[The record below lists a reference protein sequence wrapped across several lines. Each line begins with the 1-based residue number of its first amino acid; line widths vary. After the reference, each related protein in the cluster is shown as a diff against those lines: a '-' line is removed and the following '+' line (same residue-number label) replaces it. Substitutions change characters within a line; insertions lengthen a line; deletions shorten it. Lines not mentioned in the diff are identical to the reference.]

1 MTNLLEELER
11 ILNEEKII
19 LSSLYEVVSKERDA
33 IVSLDSEKLMN
44 ILMQKEELLMK
55 LSIWERERE
64 KLLKLHNLEKFS
76 LRELIEFFEKNDEN
90 SKDKNLRELYE
101 GMRIILDAIAEI
113 QRINEQLIDRSIIH
127 VGTAIKFLESFGI
140 TARQN
145 FKKEA

>member
-1 MTNLLEELER
+1 MTSLHEELER

-19 LSSLYEVVSKERDA
+19 LGSLYDVVSAERDA

-55 LSIWERERE
+55 LSIWEKERE
-64 KLLKLHNLEKFS
+64 KLLKSHNLEKFS
-76 LRELIEFFEKNDEN
+76 LRELIEFFEKNDN
-90 SKDKNLRELYE
+90 LKDNNLRKLYE
-101 GMRIILDAIAEI
+101 GMRIILDSIAEI

-127 VGTAIKFLESFGI
+127 VGTALKFLESFGI
-140 TARQN
+140 TARQS

>member
-1 MTNLLEELER
+1 MTSLHEELER

-19 LSSLYEVVSKERDA
+19 LGSLYDVVSAERDA

-55 LSIWERERE
+55 LSIWEKERE
-64 KLLKLHNLEKFS
+64 KLLKSHNLEKFS
-76 LRELIEFFEKNDEN
+76 LRELIEFFEKNDN
-90 SKDKNLRELYE
+90 LKDNNLRKIYE
-101 GMRIILDAIAEI
+101 GMRIILDSIAEI

-127 VGTAIKFLESFGI
+127 VGTALKFLESFGI
-140 TARQN
+140 TARQS